1 MDDANFTSSAAFF
14 EAKYQKKPDPWD
26 FSSDTYELRRYDA
39 IISAISHRRYRRAFE
54 PGCSIGV
61 LTERL
66 AAYCDAVYAID
77 FSPTASA
84 QAQARCA
91 HLSHV
96 KVRCGAM
103 PEVMPTKDFDLLVL
117 SEIGYYFTPQVWQ
130 RISTTLIDSIPKGA
144 TVLAYAVWASEI
156 PGHAI
161 RLERTAGAYQI
172 SGSKPF
178 CSGLGIVDQALITVG
193 LRNSDSLR

>member
-1 MDDANFTSSAAFF
+1 VIEDPNVASSAALF
-14 EAKYQKKPDPWD
+14 EAKYQKRPDPWD
-26 FSSDTYELRRYDA
+26 FSSDIYELRRYDA

-61 LTERL
+61 LTQRL

-96 KVRCGAM
+96 EVRCAAM
-103 PEVMPTKDFDLLVL
+103 PERMPTKDFDLLVL
-117 SEIGYYFTPQVWQ
+117 SEIGYYFTSQVWQ

-144 TVLAYAVWASEI
+144 TVLAAHWL
-156 PGHAI
+156 GHSQDH
-161 RLERTAGAYQI
+161 YI
-172 SGSKPF
+172 SGDQVHKILVSHSK
-178 CSGLGIVDQALITVG
+178 
-193 LRNSDSLR
+193 LRIEHTERNRQVRLDRLVRL